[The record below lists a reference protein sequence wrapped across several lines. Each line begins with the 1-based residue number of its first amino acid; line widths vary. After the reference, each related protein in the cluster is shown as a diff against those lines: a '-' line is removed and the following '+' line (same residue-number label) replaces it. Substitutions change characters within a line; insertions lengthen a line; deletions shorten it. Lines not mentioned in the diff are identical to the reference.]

1 MKKYL
6 SLFVKGIVLGIAFII
21 PGVSGGTLAVLLGIY
36 EELLSIIS
44 NFYKSKKNFI
54 NAIKYL
60 LPMGLGVVVS
70 VGVCARIIGIGLEKA
85 PIITLLIFLGLII
98 GGIPKLFKLL
108 DKKVGIK
115 EVLFMLIGLVIVVGM
130 TFIDKG
136 SNVEFSNMNTYGY
149 VILLLVGIVAAAT
162 MVIPGISGSFTL
174 MLLGYYEPIL
184 NVVNELV
191 SFTNIKE
198 NLLVF
203 IPFLLGVG
211 IGIILI
217 SKLIN
222 YLLKKWPKEVYASI
236 IGFVI
241 SSIFSVFYQVSKYSF
256 NLTHLIIGIIL
267 MIVNSVLVCKIFVTI
282 HS

>member
-36 EELLSIIS
+36 EGLLNILS

-54 NAIKYL
+54 EAFKYL
-60 LPMGLGVVVS
+60 FPMGLGVVVS
-70 VGVCARIIGIGLEKA
+70 VGICAKIIGIGLSKA
-85 PIITLLIFLGLII
+85 PIITLLVFLGLII

-108 DKKVGIK
+108 DRKIHIK
-115 EVLFMLIGLVIVVGM
+115 EILFMLVGLMIVVGM

-136 SNVEFSNMNTYGY
+136 SNVELKSMSINGY
-149 VILLLVGIVAAAT
+149 MILSLVGVVAAAT

-184 NVVNELV
+184 SVVNELV
-191 SFTNIKE
+191 SFNNIKE

-203 IPFLLGVG
+203 LPFLLGVG
-211 IGIILI
+211 VGIILI
-217 SKLIN
+217 TKLIN
-222 YLLKKWPKEVYASI
+222 YLIKKWPNEVYSSI

-241 SSIFSVFYQVSKYSF
+241 SSIFSVFYQVSKYTF
-256 NLTHLIIGIIL
+256 NLTHLIVGLVLMVLNAIL
-267 MIVNSVLVCKIFVTI
+267 VSKIFKD
-282 HS
+282 

>member
-36 EELLSIIS
+36 EELLSILS

-54 NAIKYL
+54 EAFKYL
-60 LPMGLGVVVS
+60 FPMGLGVVVS
-70 VGVCARIIGIGLEKA
+70 VGICAKIIGIGLSKA
-85 PIITLLIFLGLII
+85 PIITLLVFLGLII

-108 DKKVGIK
+108 DRKIHIK
-115 EVLFMLIGLVIVVGM
+115 EILFMLVGLMIVVGM

-136 SNVEFSNMNTYGY
+136 SNVELKSMSINGY
-149 VILLLVGIVAAAT
+149 MILSLVGVVAAAT

-184 NVVNELV
+184 SVVNELV
-191 SFTNIKE
+191 SFNNIKE

-203 IPFLLGVG
+203 LPFLLGVG
-211 IGIILI
+211 VGIILI

-222 YLLKKWPKEVYASI
+222 YLIKKWPNEVYSSI

-241 SSIFSVFYQVSKYSF
+241 SSIFSVFYQVSKYTF
-256 NLTHLIIGIIL
+256 NLTHLIVGLVLMVLNAIL
-267 MIVNSVLVCKIFVTI
+267 VSKIFKD
-282 HS
+282 